1 MTPQLQL
8 HYATTTTTVAVH
20 HTTSSSCG
28 WGDHCNHCNHSSK
41 HNSNHLSVNQWLRS
55 AIPDSQ
61 QPTSPIGFLF
71 LKLPPPPCAVLLVI
85 TSFCFL
91 TDRLLVKHVN
101 TLRSLFGRLPKPEQP
116 GICRRAA
123 RISGTD
129 IRLLQPKPSWFQCPS
144 RKMTLKIGARSGR
157 TDTETETSETTSCDC
172 VPKMGNTLTWKYNH
186 GLRLFT
192 SFYPIE
198 TDNHMGNADP
208 FRASLTLWISLQAS
222 GCASAK
228 YAQAASKCGKVS
240 SNSAAPVYPK
250 KPTCRA
256 WGWPI

>member
-1 MTPQLQL
+1 MSKFGNIIFWHFL
-8 HYATTTTTVAVH
+8 TTY
-20 HTTSSSCG
+20 
-28 WGDHCNHCNHSSK
+28 NNY
-41 HNSNHLSVNQWLRS
+41 
-55 AIPDSQ
+55 
-61 QPTSPIGFLF
+61 
-71 LKLPPPPCAVLLVI
+71 

-101 TLRSLFGRLPKPEQP
+101 TLRSFFGRLPKPEQP

-144 RKMTLKIGARSGR
+144 RKMTWKKMTPKPKRHPV
-157 TDTETETSETTSCDC
+157 TQ
-172 VPKMGNTLTWKYNH
+172 VPKMGNTWKYNH
-186 GLRLFT
+186 GLRRFT
-192 SFYPIE
+192 SFDPIE
-198 TDNHMGNADP
+198 TDMGNADL